1 MILSRS
7 VSCYAST
14 AKLLNFLI
22 ASLLMFTIAFA
33 AIPYF
38 LVSQSKG
45 KIAAGSSKA
54 KMNRAKIL
62 NAKKY
67 GHPGILYGAKAY
79 AYRTSSAKGKA
90 IVSTYGRAVKVLTLD
105 SGSYAPSPANF
116 KTRTD
121 KDEKVQ
127 TP

>member
-22 ASLLMFTIAFA
+22 ASLFMFTIAFA

-38 LVSQSKG
+38 LLSQSKG
-45 KIAAGSSKA
+45 KIATRSSNA
-54 KMNRAKIL
+54 NMNRAKIL
-62 NAKKY
+62 SAKKY

-79 AYRTSSAKGKA
+79 AYRTSRSKGKA
-90 IVSTYGRAVKVLTLD
+90 MVSTYGRAVKVLTLD
-105 SGSYAPSPANF
+105 SGSYALSPANF
-116 KTRTD
+116 ETHSD

-127 TP
+127 IP

>member
-1 MILSRS
+1 MIFSRS
-7 VSCYAST
+7 GSCYAST

-22 ASLLMFTIAFA
+22 ASLLMFTVAFA

-45 KIAAGSSKA
+45 KIATRSTKA

-67 GHPGILYGAKAY
+67 GDSGIIYGAKAY
-79 AYRTSSAKGKA
+79 TYRTSSTKGKA
-90 IVSTYGRAVKVLTLD
+90 IVSKYGRAGKVLTVN
-105 SGSYAPSPANF
+105 SRSYASPPANF
-116 KTRTD
+116 EARTK